1 MDKPPSLEQDFHAAG
16 WVAEKC
22 RASMQYSQ
30 NLYAALSNNEF
41 QKHEF
46 WPLLKDETWS
56 CTWRYAGGIV
66 AELRDEGDYL
76 DWYCSGM
83 GQGLGNGDEFG
94 TKGYVPEGVITDEIR
109 EDLARLGWHPVDE
122 DQD

>member
-1 MDKPPSLEQDFHAAG
+1 MERPSLEQDFYTSG

-22 RASMQYSQ
+22 LASMTYSQ

-46 WPLLKDETWS
+46 WPVLADQTWS

-66 AELRDEGDYL
+66 ADLRKEGDYL
-76 DWYCSGM
+76 SWYCSGI
-83 GQGLGNGDEFG
+83 GEGLGNGDADG
-94 TKGYVPEGVITDEIR
+94 TRGYVPEGVITDEIR
-109 EDLARLGWHPVDE
+109 EDLARLGWIPVNEGMD
-122 DQD
+122 